1 MQSVLKVL
9 LIEDAPADAEL
20 EIRVLRRAGIACES
34 RVVANERD
42 LRRALEHFEPQ
53 LVLSDFSLPAFDG
66 LTALRLVREKRAEV
80 PYIFVSGTIG
90 EERAIDALKHGAT
103 DYVLKSNLARLPA
116 AVTRALREAEDSRRR
131 RRQDEKAARMER
143 VRAVQGG
150 ASACIVRT
158 RDRRQLFQEICKI
171 AVERGGFRMAWIG
184 LTVADTMSVIPVAWS
199 GHAASRVEAFVRRPA
214 ALLGEHSVIGRAVR
228 LRREIVVNRIADE
241 PRAGLQVHAL
251 GSGYGSMIA
260 LPLLCEDAV
269 IGFWVIYEAQP
280 GFFDLE
286 ETRLLRDVAADVSFA
301 LDYIAKQE
309 RLNELAY
316 YDVLTGLSNRNLMHE
331 HLRQALAHA
340 ARNNRLVA
348 VVFIDLDRFKWVN
361 DTFGHSA
368 GDRLLKEIAARVA
381 SCTREGDIVSR
392 HGGDE
397 FIMVLPDLP
406 NRESATPVLQ
416 RVLESISEPVA
427 IDGCDVCVS
436 CSIGAAF
443 FPHDGTEPEALL
455 GNADAAMYQ
464 AKNRGPGRLRYCG
477 CAFDVAQPKSAR
489 VEPRPVPSDSRREA

>member
-1 MQSVLKVL
+1 MESILRVL
-9 LIEDAPADAEL
+9 LLEDAATDAEL
-20 EIRVLRRAGIACES
+20 ETSMLRRAGIACET

-42 LRRALEHFEPQ
+42 LVYELERFAPD
-53 LVLSDFSLPAFDG
+53 LVLSDFSLPGFDG
-66 LTALRLVREKRAEV
+66 LSALRLVREKRPDI

-103 DYVLKSNLARLPA
+103 DYVLKSNLARLPP
-116 AVTRALREAEDSRRR
+116 AVMRAVREAEEARHRLK
-131 RRQDEKAARMER
+131 QDERAARMER
-143 VRAVQGG
+143 VRAVQSGI
-150 ASACIVRT
+150 SACIVRI
-158 RDRRQLFQEICKI
+158 RDRRQLFQEICNV

-184 LTVADTMSVIPVAWS
+184 LTVADTSSVIPVAWS
-199 GHAASRVEAFVRRPA
+199 GRDAYRVEEFMRRPA
-214 ALLGEHSVIGRAVR
+214 EVLGERSVIGRAVR
-228 LRREIVVNRIADE
+228 QRKEIVVNRIESEA
-241 PRAGLQVHAL
+241 RAGIQHHVLPA
-251 GSGYGSMIA
+251 YGSMIA

-269 IGFWVIYEAQP
+269 IGFWVIYAAES
-280 GFFDLE
+280 GFFDVE
-286 ETRLLRDVAADVSFA
+286 ETRMLGDVAADVSFA

-340 ARNNRLVA
+340 ARNDRMVG

-361 DTFGHSA
+361 DTFGHSG
-368 GDRLLKEIAARVA
+368 GDRLLKEIASRIA

-416 RVLESISEPVA
+416 RVLESISEPVL
-427 IDGCDVCVS
+427 IDGCEVNVS

-443 FPHDGTEPEALL
+443 FPHDGAEPEILL
-455 GNADAAMYQ
+455 RNADATMYE
-464 AKNRGPGRLRYCG
+464 AKERGPGKLRYYG
-477 CAFDVAQPKSAR
+477 
-489 VEPRPVPSDSRREA
+489 READVV

>member
-1 MQSVLKVL
+1 MQPPLKVL
-9 LIEDAPADAEL
+9 LVEDAPADAEL
-20 EIRVLRRAGIACES
+20 AIRTLQRAGIACES
-34 RVVANERD
+34 RIVASERE
-42 LRRALEHFEPQ
+42 LERELERFGPHI
-53 LVLSDFSLPAFDG
+53 VLSDFSLPGFDG
-66 LTALRLVREKRAEV
+66 LGALRVVRERGADI

-90 EERAIDALKHGAT
+90 EERAIDALRNGAT

-116 AVTRALREAEDSRRR
+116 AVTRAMREAEEARQR
-131 RRQDEKAARMER
+131 RRQDQKIVRMDR
-143 VRAVQGG
+143 VRGVQSGV
-150 ASACIVRT
+150 SACIVRT
-158 RDRRQLFQEICKI
+158 RDRRQLFQEICNI
-171 AVERGGFRMAWIG
+171 AAERGGFRMAWIG

-199 GHAASRVEAFVRRPA
+199 GHHASHIEAFVRRPA
-214 ALLGEHSVIGRAVR
+214 ELLGEQSAIGRAVR
-228 LRREIVVNRIADE
+228 SRKEIVVNRIAAE
-241 PRAGLQVHAL
+241 PRLALRTQALQM
-251 GSGYGSMIA
+251 GYGSMIA
-260 LPLLCEDAV
+260 LPLVCEDTV
-269 IGFWVIYEAQP
+269 IGFWVIYAAESD
-280 GFFDLE
+280 FFGVE
-286 ETRLLRDVAADVSFA
+286 ETRLLSDVAADVSFA

-368 GDRLLKEIAARVA
+368 GDRLLKEIAVRIA

-406 NRESATPVLQ
+406 GCESATPVLQ
-416 RVLESISEPVA
+416 RVLESISEPVV
-427 IDGCDVCVS
+427 IESQDVCVS

-443 FPHDGTEPEALL
+443 FPHDGTDAETLL
-455 GNADAAMYQ
+455 KHADAAMYG
-464 AKNRGPGRLRYCG
+464 AKERGPGRLRYYG
-477 CAFDVAQPKSAR
+477 LEFDVA
-489 VEPRPVPSDSRREA
+489 